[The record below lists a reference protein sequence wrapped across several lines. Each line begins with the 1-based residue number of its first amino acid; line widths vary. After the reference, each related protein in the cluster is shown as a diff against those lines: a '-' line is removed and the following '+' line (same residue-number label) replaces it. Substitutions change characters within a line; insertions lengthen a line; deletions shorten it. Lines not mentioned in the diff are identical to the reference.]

1 MKNHGYEHLLSF
13 ALEHPW
19 ALTDPMRQVVAGILA
34 RHLAGQDTSPD
45 VIEAAVKSRKET
57 PQPTRG
63 GVAIIPV
70 HGVIA
75 PRMNLLSDISG
86 GTTFEGLTAQLREAL
101 ANEDVTTVLFD
112 VDSPGG
118 NVAGASEFAAEVMKA
133 RAKKPIVAQVQYL
146 GASAA
151 YWTMA
156 AATQIVAAP
165 SALVGSIGV
174 FGMHDDLTDALA
186 KLGVKRT
193 IVAAGKYKT
202 EALPGAALS
211 DEAREHLQH
220 LVDQHYSRFVA
231 DVALGRGVKESTVRG
246 GYGEGR
252 VLVAAEALDEKM
264 IDKIATL
271 DETLARLSD
280 TPHSK
285 ARMTA
290 TAQELPL
297 AATAQERTSDV
308 AWQNSITA
316 ELLTLHL

>member
-1 MKNHGYEHLLSF
+1 MKNHGYEHVLSF
-13 ALEHPW
+13 AIEHPW
-19 ALTDPMRQVVAGILA
+19 ALTESMRHVIAGILA
-34 RHLAGQDTSPD
+34 RHLAGEDTPPD
-45 VIEAAVKSRKET
+45 AIAAAVKNRRET

-63 GVAIIPV
+63 GVAIIPI

-86 GTTFEGLTAQLREAL
+86 GATFEGLSAQLREAM
-101 ANEDVTTVLFD
+101 AAEDVTTIVFD

-133 RAKKPIVAQVQYL
+133 RATKPIVAQVQYL

-151 YWTMA
+151 YWIAA
-156 AATQIVAAP
+156 AATQVVAAP

-174 FGMHDDLTDALA
+174 FGIHDDITESLA

-193 IVAAGKYKT
+193 VVSAGKYKGEAAPGVALT
-202 EALPGAALS
+202 E
-211 DEAREHLQH
+211 DARAHLQS
-220 LVDQHYSRFVA
+220 LVDVNYSRFVA
-231 DVALGRGVKESTVRG
+231 DVALGRGTRESTVRN

-252 VLVAAEALDEKM
+252 VVAAADALDAKM

-280 TPHSK
+280 SSHPKSRTV
-285 ARMTA
+285 A
-290 TAQELPL
+290 TAQELPA
-297 AATAQERTSDV
+297 AATAQERLSDLH
-308 AWQNSITA
+308 WQNAIEA
-316 ELLTLHL
+316 DLLTLQL